1 MASGVM
7 AAAARLGV
15 AVPDAVSVVGYDD
28 SPIAT
33 QVWPPIT
40 TVRQP
45 ISDMA
50 AQAARLLI
58 AGEKLGP
65 PLIERFG
72 IELIDRRS
80 TAINRELKR

>member
-1 MASGVM
+1 M

-15 AVPDAVSVVGYDD
+15 AVPESVSVVGYDD

-50 AQAARLLI
+50 AEAARLLI
-58 AGEKLGP
+58 QGEGGGQ

-72 IELIDRRS
+72 VELIDRRS